1 MSIVR
6 TTMAMPL
13 LLDGR
18 AAAKAVRTELA
29 QRVAALGVRGA
40 KPGLRILQ
48 IGNDPASSIYVAGKA
63 KASARIGVDARVEH
77 LPESADFAAIAG
89 IVGMW
94 NYDSAVH
101 GFIIQ
106 LPLPRGIDVHAV
118 LELVNP
124 SKDVDG
130 LSPASLGALAAGQ
143 PGFMPA
149 TPLGIIELL
158 MRNGITFP
166 GKRVVIVGR
175 GELVGRP
182 LASML
187 LLRGERGDATVTV
200 CHSRTK
206 DLGAVCR
213 TAEILVVATGR
224 AGLVTGD
231 MVSEGVV
238 VVDAGTNSIDGKLIG
253 DVEFESAAAKASA
266 ITPVPGGV
274 GPMTVVMLLA
284 NTVKAAE
291 LAIGIGSESRE

>member
-1 MSIVR
+1 
-6 TTMAMPL
+6 MAQL
-13 LLDGR
+13 LVLDGK
-18 AAAKAVRTELA
+18 AAAKGVRAELA
-29 QRVAALGVRGA
+29 ERVTVLETRGM

-48 IGNDPASSIYVAGKA
+48 VGSDPASSIYVASKV
-63 KASARIGVDARVEH
+63 KASAKIGIDARVER
-77 LPESADFAAIAG
+77 LAENAGFAAIAG
-89 IVGMW
+89 VIGAW
-94 NYDSAVH
+94 NRDPAVH

-106 LPLPRGIDVHAV
+106 LPLPRDIDAHVV

-124 SKDVDG
+124 AKDVDG
-130 LSPASLGALAAGQ
+130 LSPASLGALAAGR

-149 TPLGIIELL
+149 TPSGIIDLL
-158 MRNGITFP
+158 LRNGITIR

-213 TAEILVVATGR
+213 TAEILVVATGQ
-224 AGLVTGD
+224 AGLVTGE

-238 VVDAGTNSIDGKLIG
+238 VVDAGTNSVDGKLVG
-253 DVEFESAAAKASA
+253 DVDFRSVAARASA

-274 GPMTVVMLLA
+274 GPMTVAMLLA
-284 NTVKAAE
+284 NTVRAAE
-291 LAIGIGSESRE
+291 LAAGIGSRES